1 MSDSV
6 FPTFPG
12 LDVSLKRTPIYD
24 TTVQQ
29 ARSGKELRAAWRANP
44 RYAYKLKINVL
55 RQASAL
61 QEIQALLS
69 FFEAHRGRW
78 DSFLYTDPYDGT
90 TRRVRFD
97 QDKLEAERV
106 ALATVSGGGACWQ
119 VTVDLI
125 SVL

>member
-1 MSDSV
+1 MSSLV

-12 LDVSLKRTPIYD
+12 LDVSVKRTPMFD
-24 TTVQQ
+24 TVVQQ

-61 QEIQALLS
+61 HEIQTLVN
-69 FFEAHRGRW
+69 FFETHRGRW
-78 DSFLYTDPYDGT
+78 DSFLYADPYDSVQ
-90 TRRVRFD
+90 RRVRFD